1 METVKKMVLEDFMA
15 ELIKRNPGET
25 EFHQAVR
32 EVAHC
37 VIPFINEKPKY
48 IRARILERM
57 AEPDRTIIFR
67 VCWEDDRGKIR
78 VNRGYRVQYNNAIG
92 PYKGGLR
99 FHPSVNLSVLK
110 FLGFEQTFKNSL
122 TTLPMGAAKGG
133 SDFDPKG
140 KSEREVMR
148 FCQSFM
154 TELCK
159 HVGEHIDIPAGDIGV
174 GTREISFL
182 FGQYKRI
189 KTIFAGVLTGK
200 ALEYGGSLIRKEA
213 TGYGCVYFMEE
224 MLKHQGDA
232 IQGKTCVISGSG
244 NVALYAAEKIIQSGG
259 KLVTMSDSSG
269 FVYDPDGI
277 TEEKLAFIIELKSF
291 QRGRI
296 AEYADEFKCEFFAG
310 KKPWSIPCDLA
321 FPCATQNE
329 IDKNDANALI
339 KNGCKAI
346 AEGANMPTYPDA
358 IQLFQDSKILFAPGK
373 ASNAGGVAVSGL
385 EMTQNSIHLN
395 WSKEELDTRLRNI
408 MRSIHQSCIDY
419 GTEKGSINYL
429 KGANLAGF
437 KKVADAMLAY
447 GVV

>member
-1 METVKKMVLEDFMA
+1 
-15 ELIKRNPGET
+15 
-25 EFHQAVR
+25 
-32 EVAHC
+32 
-37 VIPFINEKPKY
+37 
-48 IRARILERM
+48 
-57 AEPDRTIIFR
+57 
-67 VCWEDDRGKIR
+67 
-78 VNRGYRVQYNNAIG
+78 
-92 PYKGGLR
+92 
-99 FHPSVNLSVLK
+99 
-110 FLGFEQTFKNSL
+110 
-122 TTLPMGAAKGG
+122 MGAGKGG

-189 KTIFAGVLTGK
+189 KNLFTGALTGK

-224 MLKHQGDA
+224 MLKHRGDS
-232 IQGKTCVISGSG
+232 IQGKTCAVSGSG
-244 NVALYAAEKIIQSGG
+244 NVAMYAAEKIIHSGG
-259 KLVTMSDSSG
+259 KVITMSDSSG

-277 TEEKLAFIIELKSF
+277 SEEKLAFIIELKTF
-291 QRGRI
+291 KRGRI
-296 AEYADEFKCEFFAG
+296 SEYADGFKCEFYPG

-329 IDKNDANALI
+329 IDKSDAKALV
-339 KNGCKAI
+339 KNSCKAV
-346 AEGANMPTYPDA
+346 AEGANMPTHVDA
-358 IQLFQDSKILFAPGK
+358 VQLFQDSNILFAPGK

-385 EMTQNSIHLN
+385 EMTQNSIHQT
-395 WSKEELDTRLRNI
+395 WSKEELDTRLQEI
-408 MRSIHQSCIDY
+408 MRSIHQTCINY
-419 GTEKGSINYL
+419 GTEKNSVNYL
-429 KGANLAGF
+429 KGANLGGF